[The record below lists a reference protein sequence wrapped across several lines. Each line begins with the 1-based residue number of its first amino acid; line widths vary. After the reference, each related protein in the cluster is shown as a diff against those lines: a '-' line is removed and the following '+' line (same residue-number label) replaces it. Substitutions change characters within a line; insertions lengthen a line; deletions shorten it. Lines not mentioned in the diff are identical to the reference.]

1 MPRTNFELNFHARRQ
16 LGYELIDL
24 INDYFESLPTRSVQ
38 APLESR
44 SFDPLRDPM
53 PEVGVLDQLAPAGGL
68 NGNSHD
74 KLTAFLRK
82 TTQDMIHRGFHVGAA
97 NYFGLMNPTPTF
109 AGVLAEALV
118 AALNPQ
124 LATTGRSQLATRIEA
139 ETIRWIGERFG
150 WRQPFDGTFTSG
162 GNEANFSALALAL
175 AARFPTVIEDG
186 VASIGAQ
193 PVVYASAESHHSLDK
208 SVGLLGLG
216 RRALQRISLNERCA
230 MDARALELAIAAD
243 RRAGKK
249 PFCVVATAGTTNS
262 GIIDDIPAIADLCQ
276 REGLWLHLDG
286 AYGAAVTFSD
296 TYRHLVEGIDRCDS
310 VTIDPHKW
318 LAVPF
323 VAGVLLTRRP
333 QAMQAAFGVTTP
345 YMPKAIA
352 GVPLDNF
359 KVSMQWTRRM
369 NSLKLWLTLQIHGR
383 AGYQAFIDEQMQLAR
398 EFAAWVESSEYFAL
412 ATPQVLPILNLR
424 LKHAGESD
432 QLTQAH
438 IDLVERVTRDGRRW
452 ISETRV
458 AGQSVIRIMIVSYLT
473 GKPEIAELQR
483 ALIEAIKM
491 PLFRGACVRSGERE
505 Q

>member
-1 MPRTNFELNFHARRQ
+1 VPRTNFELNFDIRRQ

-24 INDYFESLPTRSVQ
+24 INEYFESLQTRPVQ
-38 APLESR
+38 LPLESR
-44 SFDPLRDPM
+44 SFEALRDAT
-53 PEVGVLDQLAPAGGL
+53 PEAGLLQECSAQSGM
-68 NGNSHD
+68 NGHSPE
-74 KLTAFLRK
+74 KLSEFLRE
-82 TTQDMIHRGFHVGAA
+82 TAQEMIGRGFHVGAA
-97 NYFGLMNPTPTF
+97 NYFGLMNPTPTY

-124 LATTGRSQLATRIEA
+124 LATTGRSQLATKIEA

-150 WRQPFDGTFTSG
+150 WQQPFDGTFTSG

-175 AARFPTVIEDG
+175 ATHFPRAIEDG

-193 PVVYASAESHHSLDK
+193 PVVYASTESHHSLDK
-208 SVGLLGLG
+208 SAGLLGLG
-216 RRALQRISLNERCA
+216 RKALERIPLNDRCA
-230 MDARALELAIAAD
+230 MDVSALELAIAAD
-243 RRAGKK
+243 RRTGKK

-276 REGLWLHLDG
+276 REDLWLHLDG

-296 TYRHLVEGIDRCDS
+296 TYRHLVEGIERCDS

-323 VAGVLLTRRP
+323 VAGVILTRRP
-333 QAMQAAFGVTTP
+333 QAMQAAFGVATP
-345 YMPKAIA
+345 YMPRAVA

-369 NSLKLWLTLQIHGR
+369 NSMKLWLTLQMHGR
-383 AGYQAFIDEQMQLAR
+383 AGYQSYIDEQMRLAR
-398 EFAAWVESSEYFAL
+398 EFAAWVESSEHFEL
-412 ATPQVLPILNLR
+412 ATPQALPILNLR
-424 LKHAGESD
+424 LRHAGVGD
-432 QLTQAH
+432 QLAQAH

-473 GKPEIAELQR
+473 GKPEIEALQR
-483 ALIEAIKM
+483 VLLESVKT
-491 PLFRGACVRSGERE
+491 PLFRGAGVGSGERE